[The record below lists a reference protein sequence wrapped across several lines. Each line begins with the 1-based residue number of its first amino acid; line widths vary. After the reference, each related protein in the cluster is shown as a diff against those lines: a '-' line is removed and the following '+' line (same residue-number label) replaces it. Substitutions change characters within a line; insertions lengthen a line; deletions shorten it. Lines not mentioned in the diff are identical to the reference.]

1 MPRAEDVLEPT
12 TGSVNEQQGA
22 LARHYGLGYRGHVPI
37 SGCGYRGH
45 VPISDKLVVV
55 LSEVYCTLI
64 KLCPDLCE

>member
-37 SGCGYRGH
+37 S
-45 VPISDKLVVV
+45 DKLVVV

-64 KLCPDLCE
+64 KLCPALCE